1 MGKHLRFRSAWISLI
16 RVYNVFRK
24 NTRLNEQEATSV
36 DPDQTAWMCRLICI
50 HMVAHGILAICHGLK
65 K

>member
-1 MGKHLRFRSAWISLI
+1 MF
-16 RVYNVFRK
+16 VFRK